1 MITINLLPVRE
12 TRKRESERKSVVI
25 LGSVLAGTFAVI
37 VAAHVAISSKV
48 GRVMSQIQA
57 TQAEIDELSTVI
69 GDVASF
75 KKDKEEIEEKLAV
88 IRELDANRG
97 GPVRILDEIASR
109 LPEKLWLTRLSQES
123 GALTLEGLSI
133 DNETIA
139 TYMTRLAQSPY
150 LSNIELERSELQ
162 EGGPVKLNQ
171 FTIRCSV
178 AMSPEEGGEE
188 SGA

>member
-1 MITINLLPVRE
+1 RE
-12 TRKRESERKSVVI
+12 TERKNVVI
-25 LGSVLAGTFAVI
+25 LGGVLAGTVLLTLAVHAVI
-37 VAAHVAISSKV
+37 SSRTA
-48 GRVMSQIQA
+48 RVTGQVRT
-57 TQAEIDELSTVI
+57 TQAEIDELSEVI

-88 IRELDANRG
+88 IQALDANRG
-97 GPVRILDEIASR
+97 GPVHILDELASR
-109 LPEKLWLTRLSQES
+109 LPEKLWLTRLAQES
-123 GALTLEGLSI
+123 GALTLEGFSI

-150 LSNIELERSELQ
+150 LRDIELERSELQ
-162 EGGPVKLNQ
+162 EGGAVKLNQ

-178 AMSPEEGGEE
+178 VMSPEEGGEE